1 MSGAVPPW
9 LASIARQGVLDAG
22 AAREVRDR
30 LARDGLTQADVRL
43 LLCSE
48 LAGELVQP
56 VRAEVIALLGRRPYW
71 ATSVLDMHTTLMRS
85 QRVRTQTLRV
95 GDPPHEVF
103 SARSSVVLADQ
114 EYAGQWSR
122 SRTKKLAQQRSH
134 VSLLAAIA
142 DCPQPFTEKAGD
154 EGRAFVPQEGQPSW
168 TAPRTPSPFTVLE
181 AMARQ
186 GEIDG
191 LDSTSSVGPP
201 FTVRMVCTRH
211 GRRVSSTGQGATLQ
225 PARCEAAAGLLQE
238 LGSVWSDGPAD
249 GARHAPAP
257 REGLPR
263 ESSHTPSRAAGPVP
277 ASRAAADSGSHSGGA
292 PGTRLPG
299 PRSAGS
305 DGAED
310 APSPYPPSGG
320 GGGKAGPGSTAERLS
335 LQRQAL
341 QETAELLPAQPSLEY
356 EAAWRAVANGAE
368 VVFDITDPGG
378 GSCLLCSVLPS
389 GATSAQDSWSGATVT
404 RELLLSGGE
413 VIVTACGRAD
423 IVDVLHVLADGRTE
437 VRQGWSASA
446 RLWSRVARLVL
457 ELVREGRVRPDVAA
471 GPSLGMRRPLWR
483 PVLGP
488 EHERRVLDVAHELA
502 HLPQVLG
509 DGEGGSAPRAPL
521 DAVGCVR
528 SAVDLL
534 VEGFVPA
541 PGHRYLLGQVPYA
554 AQIQFPGPALALQ
567 EWVDDLADE
576 LEEAGEQGIAG
587 EVAAI
592 VAQRARADAAVPP
605 SGPDPQWAEAVPT
618 LVLCIG
624 EPPAP
629 GLGVGEGDVPQ
640 GQLRAE
646 LRLQRAGT
654 TATSSGIPGSVGAD
668 EVWEGHP
675 DFSAPALA
683 DWVGRTL
690 RRAGREFSPLL
701 QLGLQPRPHRLLLSL
716 RDAARLRGELT
727 VRLRQAGVEIEW
739 DKEWAADLRVEAVVG
754 TGSSPVDGGGP
765 IGLGEAL
772 DRRWQLTIEGEPLS
786 ARELALLTETAMPC
800 VRLRN
805 RWVLIDD
812 NVRERVSRPLPPVAA
827 RRALLEAL
835 YGQITL
841 DGVTYACRPA
851 DGLRELLGHLQGTL
865 PQAPFTAPPGLMGV
879 RLHPYQEEA
888 LRWLV
893 QVTTV
898 GFSPMLGHEMGLGK
912 TVMAIAFD
920 LWRRANH
927 MSRPTLVLCPKSLI
941 TTWKRALSAHAP
953 GVPVTVYD
961 GPRRSLA
968 KVREHHLVLTT
979 YPILRQDFAHLGART
994 WGLVVADE
1002 AQKLKNPATR
1012 TARLAQSL
1020 RSTTR
1025 LALTGT
1031 PMENRPEELWAL
1043 LDWANPQLF
1052 GSCSDFTRRYVRP
1065 TRSGP
1070 PRQAREAVE
1079 RLHQLLA
1086 PFLLRR
1092 LKSDPALGLNLPPKR
1107 MITHHVP
1114 LSSEQIG
1121 LCEALSRD
1129 TFRQIHTCPDKGRR
1143 GLLTLALIKDLKQIC
1158 ISPALYAKDPSAAVA
1173 ADPGEAA
1180 TRAPKLALLHS
1191 ILQPVRDAG
1200 EAALV
1205 FTTYRESISLIIHYL
1220 TARGFRVLQY
1230 HGGMSSVQRVRA
1242 LDDFTAGDATALV
1255 LTPQSGGIG
1264 LDLTRA
1270 NHVLHVDRL
1279 WNPAHE
1285 AQANDR
1291 AHRPGQI
1298 RPVTV
1303 HYLIAKGSIEDRIR
1317 ALLERKQ
1324 ELTELF
1330 LPDGGLDLSRVTADE
1345 LIALCATPL

>member
-1 MSGAVPPW
+1 MSGAEVPPW
-9 LASIARQGVLDAG
+9 LASVARQGVLDAS
-22 AAREVRDR
+22 AAREVRER
-30 LARDGLTQADVRL
+30 LARDGLTHADVRF

-48 LAGELVQP
+48 LTGELVQP
-56 VRAEVIALLGRRPYW
+56 VRVEVIALLARHPYW
-71 ATSVLDMHTTLMRS
+71 ATSVLNMNTAMLRS
-85 QRVRTQTLRV
+85 QGVRTQMLRV
-95 GDPPHEVF
+95 GESPHEVF
-103 SARSSVVLADQ
+103 SARSSVALAGQ
-114 EYAGQWSR
+114 EYVGRWSR
-122 SRTKKLAQQRSH
+122 GRTKKMAEQRSH

-142 DCPQPFTEKAGD
+142 DCPQPFAEESSD
-154 EGRAFVPQEGQPSW
+154 EGRASVPGEGQPLW
-168 TAPRTPSPFTVLE
+168 TTPRTRSPITVLE
-181 AMARQ
+181 EMGRQ
-186 GEIDG
+186 GEIEG
-191 LDSTSSVGPP
+191 LEFTSSAGPP
-201 FTVRMVCTRH
+201 FTVRVVCTRH
-211 GRRVSSTGQGATLQ
+211 GQRVSSRGQGVKLQ
-225 PARCEAAAGLLQE
+225 LARGEAAAGLLQE
-238 LGSVWSDGPAD
+238 LGRVWSDGQAD
-249 GARHAPAP
+249 GATQDPAP
-257 REGLPR
+257 QEDLPRREG
-263 ESSHTPSRAAGPVP
+263 SSHEQPSRAAWSVLG
-277 ASRAAADSGSHSGGA
+277 SQAAADSGSQRDGA
-292 PGTRLPG
+292 PTTHVPG

-310 APSPYPPSGG
+310 ARAPHPPSGG
-320 GGGKAGPGSTAERLS
+320 NEAKEAEPRSGPERLAR
-335 LQRQAL
+335 QREVL
-341 QETAELLPAQPSLEY
+341 QETADLLPAQPSLEY
-356 EAAWRAVANGAE
+356 EAVWRAVARGAE
-368 VVFDITDPGG
+368 VVFDSTDPGG
-378 GSCLLCSVLPS
+378 GSCFLCCVLPS
-389 GATSAQDSWSGATVT
+389 GSTSAQDGPSGALVT

-413 VIVTACGRAD
+413 VVVTACGRVD
-423 IVDVLHVLADGRTE
+423 VVDVLHVLADGRTE

-446 RLWSRVARLVL
+446 RLWSQVARLVL
-457 ELVREGRVRPDVAA
+457 ELVREGRLRPDVAA
-471 GPSLGMRRPLWR
+471 GLSLGVRRPLWR
-483 PVLGP
+483 PILGP
-488 EHERRVLDVAHELA
+488 EHVQFVNEAARELA
-502 HLPQVLG
+502 RLPRVLG
-509 DGEGGSAPRAPL
+509 DGEGGSTRRLPL
-521 DAVGCVR
+521 DAGACVR

-534 VEGFVPA
+534 VERFVPA
-541 PGHRYLLGQVPYA
+541 PGHRFLLGHVPFA
-554 AQIQFPGPALALQ
+554 AQIQLPGPALALQ
-567 EWVDDLADE
+567 EWADDLADE
-576 LEEAGEQGIAG
+576 LGNADEQGVVG
-587 EVAAI
+587 E
-592 VAQRARADAAVPP
+592 AVLP
-605 SGPDPQWAEAVPT
+605 SGPDVQSAEAMPM

-624 EPPAP
+624 EPPVP
-629 GLGVGEGDVPQ
+629 GHGAGEGDVPQ

-646 LRLQRAGT
+646 LRLQRT
-654 TATSSGIPGSVGAD
+654 RTADVSSGDRGSVGAD

-675 DFSAPALA
+675 DFSTPGLP
-683 DWVGRTL
+683 DRVGRTL
-690 RRAGREFSPLL
+690 RRAGREFAPLL
-701 QLGLQPRPHRLLLSL
+701 QLGLQLRPHKLLLSL
-716 RDAARLRGELT
+716 KDAALLRGELA

-739 DKEWAADLRVEAVVG
+739 DKEWAADLRIEAVVG
-754 TGSSPVDGGGP
+754 TGSSPVDDGGP

-772 DRRWQLTIEGEPLS
+772 DRRWQLTLDGEPLS

-812 NVRERVSRPLPPVAA
+812 STREQASRPLPSVPA

-851 DGLRELLGHLQGTL
+851 DGLRELLGHLQGTI
-865 PQAPFTAPPGLMGV
+865 PQAPLTAPPGLVGL

-898 GFSPMLGHEMGLGK
+898 GFGPMLGHEMGLGK
-912 TVMAIAFD
+912 TVMAIAFH
-920 LWRRANH
+920 LWWRANH
-927 MSRPTLVLCPKSLI
+927 TSRPTLVLCPKSLI

-953 GVPVTVYD
+953 GVPITVYD

-968 KVREHHLVLTT
+968 KVGEDHVVLTT

-994 WGLVVADE
+994 WGLVIADE

-1020 RSTTR
+1020 KSTTR

-1031 PMENRPEELWAL
+1031 PMENCPEELWAL

-1065 TRSGP
+1065 TSSGP
-1070 PRQAREAVE
+1070 PQQAREAVE

-1107 MITHHVP
+1107 KIIHYVP

-1129 TFRQIHTCPDKGRR
+1129 TFRQIHTCPDQGRR

-1158 ISPALYAKDPSAAVA
+1158 ISPALYAKDPSETAA
-1173 ADPGEAA
+1173 ADPVEAA
-1180 TRAPKLALLHS
+1180 TRAPKLALLHN

-1220 TARGFRVLQY
+1220 KARGFRALQY
-1230 HGGMSSVQRVRA
+1230 HGGMSAAQRTRA
-1242 LDDFTAGDATALV
+1242 VDDFAAGDATALV

-1270 NHVLHVDRL
+1270 NHVLHIDRL

-1291 AHRPGQI
+1291 AHRPGQT

-1303 HYLIAKGSIEDRIR
+1303 HHLIAKGSIEDRIR

-1324 ELTELF
+1324 ELTDLF
-1330 LPDGGLDLSRVTADE
+1330 LPDGSLDLSRVTADE
-1345 LIALCATPL
+1345 LIALCGAPL